1 MHQGPPR
8 LLAVASQQVDLELFC
23 QEGSA
28 SEYCG
33 PGAALRNLH
42 SPVNRT
48 GRKECYC
55 LQQKISPQ
63 GYILYSVLQNKML
76 VFSLTFWGKK
86 CY

>member
-42 SPVNRT
+42 SGAALRNLHSPFSSQQDWEKGMLLFTTENQPSRVYPVLSFA
-48 GRKECYC
+48 K
-55 LQQKISPQ
+55 
-63 GYILYSVLQNKML
+63 
-76 VFSLTFWGKK
+76 
-86 CY
+86 

>member
-42 SPVNRT
+42 SPFSS
-48 GRKECYC
+48 
-55 LQQKISPQ
+55 QQDWEKGMLLFTTENQPSRVYP
-63 GYILYSVLQNKML
+63 VLSFAK
-76 VFSLTFWGKK
+76 
-86 CY
+86 